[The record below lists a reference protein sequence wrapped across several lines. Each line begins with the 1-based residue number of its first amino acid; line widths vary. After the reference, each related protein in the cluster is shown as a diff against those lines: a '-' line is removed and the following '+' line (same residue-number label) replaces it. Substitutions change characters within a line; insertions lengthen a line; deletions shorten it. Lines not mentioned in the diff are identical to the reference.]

1 MASSGLLI
9 ALLSIATLCLLLI
22 TVAILSTTTRLR
34 ATLQRLDALLPD
46 AGQVLIDLK
55 RSGRQVRRL
64 LTRTDATAEEVERVV
79 RGACQVASEAMDRLS
94 LLRNYVGRMGAE
106 PRSHH
111 RNGKGH

>member
-1 MASSGLLI
+1 MASSELLI
-9 ALLSIATLCLLLI
+9 VLLSIATLCLVIL
-22 TVAILSTTTRLR
+22 TVVVLVTTARLR
-34 ATLQRLDALLPD
+34 AILQRLDALLPD

-79 RGACQVASEAMDRLS
+79 RGACQVASDAMERLS
-94 LLRNYVGRMGAE
+94 LIRNFVGRMGAE
-106 PRSHH
+106 PQPHH